1 MSDGLILI
9 MLVSLA
15 LSLMAY
21 KLQSLPIMFISSIG
35 WSIAALNTFQELDE
49 TVPMILL
56 LMLAFSQFFAVRRE
70 SKI

>member
-1 MSDGLILI
+1 MSEALILI

-35 WSIAALNTFQELDE
+35 WSIAALNSFQELDE
-49 TVPMILL
+49 VVPMILL

>member
-1 MSDGLILI
+1 MSEGLILI

-35 WSIAALNTFQELDE
+35 WAIAALNTFQELDE
-49 TVPMILL
+49 TVPMVLL
-56 LMLAFSQFFAVRRE
+56 LMLSFSQFFAIRRQ
-70 SKI
+70 SI

>member
-1 MSDGLILI
+1 MSEGLILI

-35 WSIAALNTFQELDE
+35 WAIAALNTFNELEE
-49 TVPMILL
+49 TVPMVLL
-56 LMLAFSQFFAVRRE
+56 LMLSFSQFFAVRR
-70 SKI
+70 SKV

>member
-1 MSDGLILI
+1 MSEGLILI

-21 KLQSLPIMFISSIG
+21 KLQSLPIMFISSLG

-49 TVPMILL
+49 VVPMLLL
-56 LMLAFSQFFAVRRE
+56 LMLAFSQFFAIRRQT
-70 SKI
+70 I